1 MSNTLIE
8 SDIFDI
14 IAHPDLIRCH
24 SLYPSYDLKST
35 YKNLCEN
42 AKNHGVAIEMNTS
55 KGNGINKEFLDIA
68 LESGVTFSTGSDA
81 HRPEDV
87 GRGIEEVNKL
97 ICRK

>member
-24 SLYPSYDLKST
+24 SIYPDYDLKKT
-35 YKNLCEN
+35 YKSLCEN
-42 AKNHGVAIEMNTS
+42 AKAHNVMIEMNTS
-55 KGNGINKEFLDIA
+55 KGLGINSEFLEIA
-68 LESGVTFSTGSDA
+68 RATGVKFSTGSDA

-87 GRGIEEVNKL
+87 GRGIAEVSKL
-97 ICRK
+97 II